1 MIPFY
6 EMSSLDTWYLKD
18 FFSALGVGEGGDQ
31 DEGRQCLIFLF
42 AGTL

>member
-1 MIPFY
+1 MIHFY